1 MSEKYYLDVQS
12 VLKLKDSSVRHKV
25 FYTFGRLQQ
34 TQENTSEWL
43 SHFRFLS
50 DMNLLKEIRK

>member
-1 MSEKYYLDVQS
+1 MGEKFYLDVQN

-25 FYTFGRLQQ
+25 FYIFGRFQQ

-43 SHFRFLS
+43 SHFNFLS
-50 DMNLLKEIRK
+50 DMNLLKEIKK